1 MFLVLFIIIY
11 LNLFLFNSTLSS
23 LSNTLVFSA
32 GPNSY
37 VAFDSW
43 RPCLN
48 GYVRFD
54 IRTNA
59 HDGTLAYIDD
69 RGKFDFFYL
78 KLIEGKLRLLFNLGN
93 DRQALNVNM
102 KINDEQWHTILIK
115 RDGQTTILSIDNGLA
130 SNSTITY
137 SEDLYFGGTTHNEYQ
152 ASPFY
157 FGGIP
162 AALER
167 PSNGNLSSFDVY
179 MQPRFRGR
187 LRNLIYKNCTNSRL
201 IQPVHLQ
208 ISGGV
213 SLIQNQHCS
222 SQLCGVGICLITD
235 TYYKCLC
242 DETDYQGE
250 HCEYEHKP
258 NELTFNGKK
267 YLKYNFNQTIIS
279 KNEII
284 QFQFKTNHYN
294 ALLFHIIEQNLY
306 IKLKQGQIIIEYR
319 SNNQLYESSTKDL
332 YLIDNQWHYVQIK
345 RKYEQITMMID
356 EYHLQL
362 ENDIKIEQL
371 SNLKEIYIGGNN
383 NENFEKF
390 YGCLKDI
397 SFIINDTLIYNISEY
412 FLNKQNFNENNL
424 RCSSLLNPI
433 EFLISSTFLSFEL
446 SEYVQQMIN
455 YQLNIS
461 FHFQTYSSDAIL
473 LYCTNKFNDDFL
485 GFDLID
491 GFFYI
496 TINLNKKKQRQELF
510 QQRFNNGQT
519 HFIFLH
525 IQGYQG
531 GLEFNITMNY
541 RQSTRIII
549 PHSLSKI
556 HLHTLTI
563 GGINPNIQWL
573 PDNYWSGIMHRGLI
587 GCFSDLELNNEA
599 INLTKYINN
608 TNNNI
613 TPKSGPCLTTL
624 LSKRECSCEHG
635 GECRLN
641 NGGIWS
647 CDCSKTGYTGRRC
660 EHATYHIDLNQ
671 IHTFEL
677 NTNLQW
683 SQQINDVAFGLQAI
697 HDQENFLELR
707 PCRQS
712 LECDSINFSIRNG
725 LLQINFYYSNKT
737 INITEEQPF
746 IIDNQWHYIHLYR
759 IDTKL
764 LLHIDH
770 HISQQRMN
778 IIETNQ
784 TLLSTIWLI
793 LNGNE
798 QIRIEDLRIYDQ
810 SINSKFFLNKQY
822 EQIELKHRIWKPSN
836 SISFYEQQDSY
847 ITISLND
854 ILCQECE
861 LDTIYFDF
869 RTTELTG
876 LILFANIQTNN
887 PKMSYSLDNT
897 IDKDGQ
903 YLVIKL
909 VDGQLHLIVLIA
921 SLHEDEDEIYQ
932 IQTKTRFNDG
942 QWHHI
947 SLHRGSDYH
956 LELIIDSHQYYLLT
970 SIHFIDTIY
979 FGRPSFLSSDILPFN
994 HINTLKTCLASL
1006 TINSRLINLH
1016 EYIKTNLHIRNDCFL
1031 ESQCPLRHCQNT
1043 GICINRIKCDCQ
1055 HTSFQGDFCT
1065 ELKIGYFFNQYTSGL
1080 IFDQPFQID
1089 NPLLN
1094 YKISFGIVT
1103 KMISGEIICVSDQ
1116 LQIELYRGHI
1126 RIKLITN
1133 NNHNNEYIENDIMIN
1148 NGYYHL
1154 VQIQYNSTGHLYL
1167 NVDNKSILK
1176 QLTYRLSFDKPL
1188 LLLIGQNPA
1197 FRHGFQGQLYGLE
1210 SDIYSVF
1217 DMISPTFQRISYSPI
1232 QDKIFSS
1239 SSLSSPSSSIIY
1251 PSSHIQNDLIPSL
1264 CSPQSYDDI
1273 CIITSDTSLSLLSYP
1288 NVTLL
1293 TFSPT
1298 KKLLSSSSSSSISP
1312 SIISRY
1318 TTTSYITST
1327 ISYQINNFSTL
1338 ISSNYTFNS
1347 TYYVEHPPLIVSV
1360 RTHTLNRSRKI
1371 FYRQKFWIILI
1382 PILCGTILC
1391 LMFAI
1396 CGFIKYRRKDVGVYE
1411 VEEAQRFRPLI
1422 VELNSSP
1429 GERNQEN
1436 LNSTTT
1442 STNTSLIRHV
1452 SKKDNIKSHK
1462 NRKRKKS
1469 PLTTTDEQREF
1480 YI

>member
-1 MFLVLFIIIY
+1 MSMGNKNQRDVPKSCDRKEMSNAKEHPKRSKSVDAARLRRRQQKDIQKNHLELNSLEEYGYHFENGKLVSIIDGKPFEFHVHSNNDDNRVRYNGIGRLVTNYIYDLLEEKECGLQRIKIPLDAKKSEPTGFFFASEDFDTAEYLMIIIHGSGVVRAGQWSRSLIINEDLAAGSQLDY
-11 LNLFLFNSTLSS
+11 IKQARINHYAVIVTNTNLNTDESSESILNIPQRIRGSGSAEEHACYIWEKFVRRCRARHICIMAHSYGGAVVLELASKYMSDFDKRVFAIALTDSPMRTYTKHFNKNVSAILKKKTINWIADHHTV
-23 LSNTLVFSA
+23 NTILTVGDYGIIRSA
-32 GPNSY
+32 GHLLHEWTSY
-37 VAFDSW
+37 TAFQ
-43 RPCLN
+43 
-48 GYVRFD
+48 Y
-54 IRTNA
+54 
-59 HDGTLAYIDD
+59 
-69 RGKFDFFYL
+69 
-78 KLIEGKLRLLFNLGN
+78 
-93 DRQALNVNM
+93 
-102 KINDEQWHTILIK
+102 
-115 RDGQTTILSIDNGLA
+115 
-130 SNSTITY
+130 
-137 SEDLYFGGTTHNEYQ
+137 
-152 ASPFY
+152 
-157 FGGIP
+157 
-162 AALER
+162 
-167 PSNGNLSSFDVY
+167 
-179 MQPRFRGR
+179 
-187 LRNLIYKNCTNSRL
+187 
-201 IQPVHLQ
+201 
-208 ISGGV
+208 
-213 SLIQNQHCS
+213 
-222 SQLCGVGICLITD
+222 
-235 TYYKCLC
+235 
-242 DETDYQGE
+242 
-250 HCEYEHKP
+250 
-258 NELTFNGKK
+258 
-267 YLKYNFNQTIIS
+267 
-279 KNEII
+279 
-284 QFQFKTNHYN
+284 
-294 ALLFHIIEQNLY
+294 
-306 IKLKQGQIIIEYR
+306 
-319 SNNQLYESSTKDL
+319 
-332 YLIDNQWHYVQIK
+332 
-345 RKYEQITMMID
+345 
-356 EYHLQL
+356 
-362 ENDIKIEQL
+362 
-371 SNLKEIYIGGNN
+371 
-383 NENFEKF
+383 
-390 YGCLKDI
+390 I

-793 LNGNE
+793 LNGNQ

-1154 VQIQYNSTGHLYL
+1154 VQIQYNSTGYLYL

-1298 KKLLSSSSSSSISP
+1298 KKLLSSSSSSSSSSISP

-1382 PILCGTILC
+1382 PVLCGTILC
-1391 LMFAI
+1391 LIFAI

>member
-1 MFLVLFIIIY
+1 
-11 LNLFLFNSTLSS
+11 
-23 LSNTLVFSA
+23 
-32 GPNSY
+32 
-37 VAFDSW
+37 
-43 RPCLN
+43 
-48 GYVRFD
+48 
-54 IRTNA
+54 
-59 HDGTLAYIDD
+59 
-69 RGKFDFFYL
+69 
-78 KLIEGKLRLLFNLGN
+78 
-93 DRQALNVNM
+93 
-102 KINDEQWHTILIK
+102 
-115 RDGQTTILSIDNGLA
+115 
-130 SNSTITY
+130 
-137 SEDLYFGGTTHNEYQ
+137 
-152 ASPFY
+152 
-157 FGGIP
+157 
-162 AALER
+162 
-167 PSNGNLSSFDVY
+167 
-179 MQPRFRGR
+179 
-187 LRNLIYKNCTNSRL
+187 
-201 IQPVHLQ
+201 
-208 ISGGV
+208 
-213 SLIQNQHCS
+213 
-222 SQLCGVGICLITD
+222 
-235 TYYKCLC
+235 
-242 DETDYQGE
+242 
-250 HCEYEHKP
+250 
-258 NELTFNGKK
+258 
-267 YLKYNFNQTIIS
+267 
-279 KNEII
+279 
-284 QFQFKTNHYN
+284 
-294 ALLFHIIEQNLY
+294 
-306 IKLKQGQIIIEYR
+306 
-319 SNNQLYESSTKDL
+319 
-332 YLIDNQWHYVQIK
+332 
-345 RKYEQITMMID
+345 
-356 EYHLQL
+356 
-362 ENDIKIEQL
+362 
-371 SNLKEIYIGGNN
+371 
-383 NENFEKF
+383 
-390 YGCLKDI
+390 
-397 SFIINDTLIYNISEY
+397 
-412 FLNKQNFNENNL
+412 FNENNL

-647 CDCSKTGYTGRRC
+647 CDCSKTGYTGQRC

-793 LNGNE
+793 LNGNQ

-1154 VQIQYNSTGHLYL
+1154 VQIQYNSTGYLYL

-1298 KKLLSSSSSSSISP
+1298 KKLLSSSSSSSSSSISP

-1382 PILCGTILC
+1382 PVLCGTILC
-1391 LMFAI
+1391 LIFAI

>member
-1 MFLVLFIIIY
+1 MFLVLFIVIY

-59 HDGTLAYIDD
+59 NDGTLAYIDD

-102 KINDEQWHTILIK
+102 KINDDQWHTILIK

-213 SLIQNQHCS
+213 SLLQNHHCS

-235 TYYKCLC
+235 TNYKCLC

-250 HCEYEHKP
+250 HCEYERKP
-258 NELTFNGKK
+258 NELTFNGKN
-267 YLKYNFNQTIIS
+267 YLKYSFNQTLLSI
-279 KNEII
+279 NEII

-362 ENDIKIEQL
+362 ENDIKIDQL
-371 SNLKEIYIGGNN
+371 SNLKDIFIGGNT
-383 NENFEKF
+383 NENFDKY

-397 SFIINDTLIYNISEY
+397 SIIINDTLTYSISDY
-412 FLNKQNFNENNL
+412 FLNIQNNNENNL

-433 EFLISSTFLSFEL
+433 EFLISSSFLSFEL
-446 SEYVQQMIN
+446 SEYLQQMIN

-473 LYCTNKFNDDFL
+473 LYSTNKFNDDFL

-531 GLEFNITMNY
+531 GLEFNVTMNY
-541 RQSTRIII
+541 RQSTRIIVR
-549 PHSLSKI
+549 HSSSKV

-599 INLTKYINN
+599 INLTKFINY

-624 LSKRECSCEHG
+624 PSKRECSCEHG
-635 GECRLN
+635 GECRIN

-660 EHATYHIDLNQ
+660 EHATYHIDLND

-677 NTNLQW
+677 NTHLQW
-683 SQQINDVAFGLQAI
+683 SEQINDIAFGLQAI
-697 HDQENFLELR
+697 QDQDNFLELR

-712 LECDSINFSIRNG
+712 IECDSISFSIRNG
-725 LLQINFYYSNKT
+725 LLQINFDYSNLT
-737 INITEEQPF
+737 MNITGEHPF
-746 IIDNQWHYIHLYR
+746 ILDNQWHYIHLYR

-770 HISQQRMN
+770 HIAQQRMN
-778 IIETNQ
+778 IIETN
-784 TLLSTIWLI
+784 LSSLSTIWLI
-793 LNGNE
+793 LNGNK

-810 SINSKFFLNKQY
+810 SINSKFLLYNQY
-822 EQIELKHRIWKPSN
+822 EQIQLKHRTWKPLN
-836 SISFYEQQDSY
+836 SVSFYEQQDSY

-897 IDKDGQ
+897 IEKDGQ

-909 VDGQLHLIVLIA
+909 VDGQLHLIVLVA

-932 IQTKTRFNDG
+932 IQTKRRYNDG
-942 QWHHI
+942 HWHHI

-956 LELIIDSHQYYLLT
+956 LELIIDSREYYLLT

-979 FGRPSFLSSDILPFN
+979 FGRPSFLSSDSLPFN
-994 HINTLKTCLASL
+994 HINTLKICLASL
-1006 TINSRLINLH
+1006 TINSRSINLH
-1016 EYIKTNLHIRNDCFL
+1016 EYIKTNFHIRNYCFL
-1031 ESQCPLRHCQNT
+1031 QSQCPLRYCQNT
-1043 GICINRIKCDCQ
+1043 
-1055 HTSFQGDFCT
+1055 GDFCT
-1065 ELKIGYFFNQYTSGL
+1065 ELRTGYFFNEYTPGL
-1080 IFDQPFQID
+1080 IFDQPFQTD
-1089 NPLLN
+1089 YKLLN

-1103 KMISGEIICVSDQ
+1103 KMITGEIIRVSDQ

-1133 NNHNNEYIENDIMIN
+1133 INNDNEYIENNVMIN
-1148 NGYYHL
+1148 DGYYHL
-1154 VQIQYNSTGHLYL
+1154 VQIQYNSSGYL
-1167 NVDNKSILK
+1167 ILNIDNKSVLK
-1176 QLTYRLSFDKPL
+1176 QLTYRLSFDKQL

-1210 SDIYSVF
+1210 SDIYPVF
-1217 DMISPTFQRISYSPI
+1217 DMISPTFQRISYSLI

-1239 SSLSSPSSSIIY
+1239 SLSSIIY
-1251 PSSHIQNDLIPSL
+1251 PSSQNRNDFISSL
-1264 CSPQSYDDI
+1264 CLSQSYDDI
-1273 CIITSDTSLSLLSYP
+1273 CTITSDTSSSLLSYP

-1293 TFSPT
+1293 TFTPT
-1298 KKLLSSSSSSSISP
+1298 NKLFLSSSSISS

-1318 TTTSYITST
+1318 TTLYSTST
-1327 ISYQINNFSTL
+1327 VSYQIYNFSTL
-1338 ISSNYTFNS
+1338 TSSNYTLNS
-1347 TYYVEHPPLIVSV
+1347 TYHNGNPPLIISV
-1360 RTHTLNRSRKI
+1360 RTPTSNRSRKI
-1371 FYRQKFWIILI
+1371 FHRQKFWIILI
-1382 PILCGTILC
+1382 PILCGITLC
-1391 LMFAI
+1391 LLFAI
-1396 CGFIKYRRKDVGVYE
+1396 CAFIKYRRKDVGVYE

-1422 VELNSSP
+1422 VELNPSP

-1436 LNSTTT
+1436 FNSTTT
-1442 STNTSLIRHV
+1442 SSLPTSLPKHV
-1452 SKKDNIKSHK
+1452 SKRDNIKSHK

-1469 PLTTTDEQREF
+1469 PLTATDEQREF

>member
-1 MFLVLFIIIY
+1 MIFFLFIIIY
-11 LNLFLFNSTLSS
+11 LNLFLFNSTSSS

-54 IRTNA
+54 LRTNA

-78 KLIEGKLRLLFNLGN
+78 KLIEGKLRLLFNLGS

-102 KINDEQWHTILIK
+102 NINDDQWHTILIK
-115 RDGQTTILSIDNGLA
+115 RDGQITTLSIDNGLA
-130 SNSTITY
+130 SSSTISY

-167 PSNGNLSSFDVY
+167 PSNGNLSSYDVF

-213 SLIQNQHCS
+213 SLIQNTQCS
-222 SQLCGVGICLITD
+222 TQPCGVGICLVTD
-235 TYYKCLC
+235 TNYKCLC

-250 HCEYEHKP
+250 HCEHERKP
-258 NELTFNGKK
+258 HELTFNGKN
-267 YLKYNFNQTIIS
+267 YLKYNFNPS
-279 KNEII
+279 LSSVNEII

-294 ALLFHIIEQNLY
+294 ALLFHLTEPNLY
-306 IKLKQGQIIIEYR
+306 IKLKQGQIIMEYR
-319 SNNQLYESSTKDL
+319 YNNQWYESSTKDL
-332 YLIDNQWHYVQIK
+332 FLVDNQWHYVQIK
-345 RKYEQITMMID
+345 RNHEQLTMMID

-362 ENDIKIEQL
+362 DSDMNIEKL
-371 SNLKEIYIGGNN
+371 FNLTELFIGGNN

-397 SFIINDTLIYNISEY
+397 TFVVNDTLTYPISDH
-412 FLNKQNFNENNL
+412 FLNKQINQNSL
-424 RCSSLLNPI
+424 RCSSLLSPI
-433 EFLISSTFLSFEL
+433 EFLISSSYISFDL
-446 SEYVQQMIN
+446 PEYVQQMTN

-473 LYCTNKFNDDFL
+473 LYSTNKYNDDFL

-491 GFFYI
+491 GFFYL

-510 QQRFNNGQT
+510 QQRLNNGQT

-531 GLEFNITMNY
+531 GIEFNVTMNY
-541 RQSTRIII
+541 RQSNRITLRN
-549 PHSLSKI
+549 SQSKI
-556 HLHTLTI
+556 QLHKLTI

-573 PDNYWSGIMHRGLI
+573 PNNFWSGIMRRGLV

-599 INLTKYINN
+599 INLTKYINY
-608 TNNNI
+608 TNNNMA
-613 TPKSGPCLTTL
+613 PKSGPCLTTL
-624 LSKRECSCEHG
+624 SSKRECSCEHG

-660 EHATYHIDLNQ
+660 EHATYHIDLTKIN
-671 IHTFEL
+671 TFEL

-683 SQQINDVAFGLQAI
+683 SEQVNDIAFGLQAM
-697 HDQENFLELR
+697 HDHENFLELR
-707 PCRQS
+707 PCRQI
-712 LECDSINFSIRNG
+712 LICDSISFSIRNG
-725 LLQINFYYSNKT
+725 LLNINFRYSNTT
-737 INITEEQPF
+737 INMTTEHPLLL
-746 IIDNQWHYIHLYR
+746 DNQWHYIQLYR
-759 IDTKL
+759 VDTKL

-770 HISQQRMN
+770 HIAQQRMN
-778 IIETNQ
+778 LIETN
-784 TLLSTIWLI
+784 LSALSTIWLI
-793 LNGNE
+793 FNGNK

-810 SINSKFFLNKQY
+810 SINSKFFLNNQY
-822 EQIELKHRIWKPSN
+822 EQIQLKHRTWKPLN
-836 SISFYEQQDSY
+836 SISFYEQRDSY

-854 ILCQECE
+854 IVCQECE
-861 LDTIYFDF
+861 LDTLYFDF

-876 LILFANIQTNN
+876 LILFANIQTSS
-887 PKMSYSLDNT
+887 PKMSYSLDNRLE
-897 IDKDGQ
+897 KDGH

-909 VDGQLHLIVLIA
+909 VDGQLHLIVILA
-921 SLHEDEDEIYQ
+921 TSNENEDEIHQ

-942 QWHHI
+942 HWHHI
-947 SLHRGSDYH
+947 SLHRSSDYH
-956 LELIIDSHQYYLLT
+956 LELMIDSFEYYLLT

-979 FGRPSFLSSDILPFN
+979 FGRPSFLSSDIPAIN
-994 HINTLKTCLASL
+994 HIATLKTCLASL
-1006 TINSRLINLH
+1006 TINSRSINFH
-1016 EYIKTNLHIRNDCFL
+1016 EYIRTSSQIRNDCFL
-1031 ESQCPLRHCQNT
+1031 DSQCPLRNCQNT
-1043 GICINRIKCDCQ
+1043 GICIGRMKCNCQ
-1055 HTSFQGDFCT
+1055 HTSFQGEFCM
-1065 ELKIGYFFNQYTSGL
+1065 ELRTGYFFSEYTAGL
-1080 IFDQPFQID
+1080 IFDQPFQVD
-1089 NPLLN
+1089 NRLLT
-1094 YKISFGIVT
+1094 YKISFGVVT
-1103 KMISGEIICVSDQ
+1103 KTITGEIIRVSDQ
-1116 LQIELYRGHI
+1116 IQIELHRGHI
-1126 RIKLITN
+1126 RIKLIANTN
-1133 NNHNNEYIENDIMIN
+1133 NDNEFVENDVMIN
-1148 NGYYHL
+1148 DGYYHL
-1154 VQIQYNSTGHLYL
+1154 VQIQYNSSGCLNL

-1176 QLTYRLSFDKPL
+1176 ELTSRLSFDKPL

-1210 SDIYSVF
+1210 SDIYPVF
-1217 DMISPTFQRISYSPI
+1217 DMIAPTFQRISYSPI
-1232 QDKIFSS
+1232 QNKMFSS
-1239 SSLSSPSSSIIY
+1239 SSSSSFSSIIY
-1251 PSSHIQNDLIPSL
+1251 PTLQNQNDFISSL
-1264 CSPQSYDDI
+1264 CSSESYDAI
-1273 CIITSDTSLSLLSYP
+1273 CVVTSDTNARSLSYP

-1293 TFSPT
+1293 TFLPT
-1298 KKLLSSSSSSSISP
+1298 HKFSSSSSSSLYST
-1312 SIISRY
+1312 SLISRPAVSY
-1318 TTTSYITST
+1318 STTTVSYSFG
-1327 ISYQINNFSTL
+1327 NFSTL
-1338 ISSNYTFNS
+1338 TSANFTSNS
-1347 TYYVEHPPLIVSV
+1347 TPYNKNPPLTISI
-1360 RTHTLNRSRKI
+1360 RSRTTDRI
-1371 FYRQKFWIILI
+1371 RKFFSRPKLWIIVV
-1382 PILCGTILC
+1382 PVLCGILFC
-1391 LMFAI
+1391 LLSAL
-1396 CGFIKYRRKDVGVYE
+1396 CAFIKYRRKDVGVYE

-1422 VELNSSP
+1422 VELTPSP
-1429 GERNQEN
+1429 GERNQDN
-1436 LNSTTT
+1436 NHSTATSLTT
-1442 STNTSLIRHV
+1442 SLTRHG
-1452 SKKDNIKSHK
+1452 SKTDNVKSHK

-1469 PLTTTDEQREF
+1469 PLTAADEQREF